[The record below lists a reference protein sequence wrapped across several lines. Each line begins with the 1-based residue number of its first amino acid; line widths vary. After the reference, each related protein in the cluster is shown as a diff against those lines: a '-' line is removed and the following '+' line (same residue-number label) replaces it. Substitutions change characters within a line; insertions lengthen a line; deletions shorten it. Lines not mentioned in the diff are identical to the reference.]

1 MNYHEQFEKCTSVSE
16 CLQLKDELMNSGEA
30 NDIKSQLK
38 SSPSDQKKELGK
50 RLNVI
55 RTAITEVADSRIQ
68 KIQEEN
74 EKDHYLEYDPTFYSS
89 KYKTKPGALHPI
101 TLITEES
108 VTIFRRMGFDV
119 WDGPH
124 VQTQDNNFT
133 LVNTPAHHPARDMQ
147 DTFFIEAKDSKGDQF
162 VMRTQVTAN
171 IIPYAKAH
179 KPPFRVIFPGIVY
192 RNENIDATHDIHFTQ
207 FDMWM
212 VEKKTSVSQLIQLIK
227 TFFREFYDDDSIDV
241 RLRPSYF
248 PFTQPSFEGD
258 ISCPFCGGEG
268 CRICK
273 QTGWIEV
280 FGAGPVYENV
290 ITNMGLDPQEWEGLA
305 FGFGVDR
312 LAQLKLKI
320 SGVSQFYNGHLDF
333 LRGEE

>member
-1 MNYHEQFEKCTSVSE
+1 MNYRDQFAECKSVSE
-16 CLQLKDELMNSGEA
+16 CLQLKESLMNSGEPA
-30 NDIKSQLK
+30 EIKAQLK
-38 SSPSDQKKELGK
+38 SAEKDQKKELGQK
-50 RLNVI
+50 LNVLRKEI
-55 RTAITEVADSRIQ
+55 TAIADERIQ
-68 KIQEEN
+68 AIQTEN
-74 EKDHYLEYDPTFYSS
+74 EKDHFKEYDPTFYSS
-89 KYKTKPGALHPI
+89 KYKTKPGELHPL
-101 TLITEES
+101 TLITEEI

-124 VQTQDNNFT
+124 VQTQENNFT
-133 LVNTPAHHPARDMQ
+133 LTNSPAYHPSRDMQ
-147 DTFFIEAKDSKGDQF
+147 DTFFIDAVDERGEQF

-171 IIPYAKAH
+171 IIPYAKTH
-179 KPPFRVIFPGIVY
+179 KPPFRAIFPGIVY

-212 VEKKTSVSQLIQLIK
+212 VEKKTSISQLIDLIK
-227 TFFREFYDDDSIDV
+227 TFFREFYNNEDINV

-258 ISCPFCGGEG
+258 ISCPFCNGEG

-280 FGAGPVYENV
+280 FGAGPIHENV
-290 ITNMGLDPQEWEGLA
+290 IKNMDLDPQEWEGLA

-312 LAQLKLKI
+312 LAQLKLGI